1 VADAAALPRE
11 RGSSGSLGRV
21 GCLDGLS
28 YCLSD
33 QHPAP

>member
-21 GCLDGLS
+21 GCLEGLS